1 MCYGSQLWRTV
12 VDGEGIVSTGP
23 VVVRLAER
31 AHEREREGR
40 ELERVV

>member
-23 VVVRLAER
+23 VVVRLAR
-31 AHEREREGR
+31 RGAAHEPAVSVKAVRT
-40 ELERVV
+40 